1 MDVVVSSHFIEKNLS
16 IIVGAILTERL
27 STYEDFYLRKL
38 PLHRCSGVSRK
49 GRLNRVARG
58 FPTADKLYNQLQ
70 FLINSAPT
78 RTRT

>member
-27 STYEDFYLRKL
+27 STHEDCCLRKL

-49 GRLNRVARG
+49 GRLDNRVARG
-58 FPTADKLYNQLQ
+58 FPTADKLYN
-70 FLINSAPT
+70 
-78 RTRT
+78 

>member
-1 MDVVVSSHFIEKNLS
+1 MDIVVSSHFIEKNLS

-49 GRLNRVARG
+49 GHLHRVARDFSYRG
-58 FPTADKLYNQLQ
+58 
-70 FLINSAPT
+70 
-78 RTRT
+78 